1 MTYEFTIK
9 KICALPVAVQTRGP
23 TKRVLEQGV
32 CTAIVVSSLIGNLIQ
47 NLGLP
52 DAKQARL
59 EAQIEPKDSQSVHS
73 ATSSS
78 ASSLDLLEESLLCG
92 ICQVCVCVCV
102 CVCCICELWVG
113 VCVGGCLSYGCVVCV
128 YRACP
133 YNNIILYHFTV
144 VGHHA

>member
-113 VCVGGCLSYGCVVCV
+113 VCVGGCLSYGCVCVCV
-128 YRACP
+128 CTELVLT
-133 YNNIILYHFTV
+133 IILFYITLLL
-144 VGHHA
+144 